1 LPADGELVQQ
11 VVIPEEGKFEATRLV
26 SDAGDVPANTWYF
39 RYGALFHSSAQRP
52 ADGADTAVKENR

>member
-1 LPADGELVQQ
+1 LVQQ